1 MNVSSP
7 KPSSTPAGASTPA
20 ADAHTSSALR
30 ARPSTRRSVLRGLA
44 VTTAA
49 GAAAAVL
56 PAGPARAAAGPAGP
70 GAGAASG
77 THTLTLVHLG
87 RDGAPTVVYR
97 TLLTA
102 LSGPEAGSGRE
113 VRGTPGAVTLE
124 VPAGRYVLD
133 CLISTRPVGEENWGN
148 DWLVRP
154 RLDVD
159 GDLTV
164 VLDARV
170 ARPVDIRPPVTDAGF
185 EQIGAFA
192 EVTYEGVTGFVN
204 AMAMSPDLRVAHL
217 GPDTER
223 GAVRTWVDAYW
234 SRPGGVCALG
244 YLFRGE
250 RALNGLVRHPAPG
263 DLATLVVR
271 AGVPASGEG
280 PALVSLSPSPGPSPS
295 LSLPIPQGGTGTFLF
310 TPERGTWD
318 LVYGA
323 PTEPEGPSRPYFLL
337 GRSFTPGS
345 TTVHTFDTPVFGPE
359 LDASP
364 DAPPVALR
372 TGDTL
377 DLSVPLLAD
386 GDGHVP
392 SSPLFTASTVTLYR
406 NGAPYAFRRGEKPG
420 HASFT
425 LPPGRAAYRLTASAT
440 RPRGSV
446 TASWTFTSAASATPA
461 ELPLSVVRFDPE
473 PALDGTVPPHTATRV
488 AVTVRGAALAAGVR
502 SLDVSVSTD
511 RGTTW
516 SPAPVTGGRVA
527 VTTPA
532 PGGTVSFRAR
542 LTDADG
548 NTVTQTHLDAYVT
561 RAAAR

>member
-1 MNVSSP
+1 M
-7 KPSSTPAGASTPA
+7 
-20 ADAHTSSALR
+20 
-30 ARPSTRRSVLRGLA
+30 
-44 VTTAA
+44 
-49 GAAAAVL
+49 
-56 PAGPARAAAGPAGP
+56 
-70 GAGAASG
+70 
-77 THTLTLVHLG
+77 
-87 RDGAPTVVYR
+87 
-97 TLLTA
+97 
-102 LSGPEAGSGRE
+102 
-113 VRGTPGAVTLE
+113 
-124 VPAGRYVLD
+124 
-133 CLISTRPVGEENWGN
+133 
-148 DWLVRP
+148 
-154 RLDVD
+154 
-159 GDLTV
+159 
-164 VLDARV
+164 
-170 ARPVDIRPPVTDAGF
+170 
-185 EQIGAFA
+185 
-192 EVTYEGVTGFVN
+192 
-204 AMAMSPDLRVAHL
+204 
-217 GPDTER
+217 
-223 GAVRTWVDAYW
+223 
-234 SRPGGVCALG
+234 
-244 YLFRGE
+244 
-250 RALNGLVRHPAPG
+250 
-263 DLATLVVR
+263 
-271 AGVPASGEG
+271 
-280 PALVSLSPSPGPSPS
+280 
-295 LSLPIPQGGTGTFLF
+295 
-310 TPERGTWD
+310 
-318 LVYGA
+318 
-323 PTEPEGPSRPYFLL
+323 
-337 GRSFTPGS
+337 
-345 TTVHTFDTPVFGPE
+345 HTFDTPVFGPE

-516 SPAPVTGGRVA
+516 APAPVTGGRVA